1 MYEELDQAIF
11 RGELNPEGNPKP
23 KREHIWDGDRRCFGQ
38 AWW

>member
-23 KREHIWDGDRRCFGQ
+23 KLEHIWDGDRRCFGQ
-38 AWW
+38 AW